1 MINRIELHVSK
12 RDDQVDDQLARIEKN
27 MTQAF
32 NKLRVDSENQIQ
44 KTEIRLEESNKEI
57 RRQMEVYRDK
67 LQNIDETEVIKKWV
81 NNYVEYKITDCQL
94 RIDKCN
100 SNIKEAIE

>member
-12 RDDQVDDQLARIEKN
+12 RDDMVDDQIARIEKN

-44 KTEIRLEESNKEI
+44 KTEIRLEESNKGI
-57 RRQMEVYRDK
+57 RNQMDMYREK
-67 LQNIDETEVIKKWV
+67 LQNIDETEVVKKWV
-81 NNYVEYKITDCQL
+81 NNFVDYKITDC
-94 RIDKCN
+94 
-100 SNIKEAIE
+100 